1 MSMKKWIL
9 SVAAATAIF
18 GVAACSNDNGA
29 SGDSKVLV
37 ETSEGNVTQDDFY
50 KELKKQPQSEQ
61 MLKELVQYK
70 VLSEK
75 YKVSDKELDKEIDY
89 LKSQFGGEDGFK
101 NALEQS
107 GIKGEDEL
115 RDVVKRNLVFFKAQ
129 TDGMEVSEKEMKKMY
144 EEQYKVE
151 EVEARHILV
160 KDEKTAKEVKQ
171 KLEDGGDFAK
181 LAKEYSTDPGSK
193 DKGGELGSFGRGQM
207 VPEFEQVAFSLEKGK
222 ISDPVQSQHGFHII
236 EVLEQKTQSFE
247 DAEYQIKKSI
257 LQQKAQEQAQK
268 NPDENPIDKAL
279 EDADIKVK
287 VDEYKDL
294 FKKEEG
300 NKEESK

>member
-1 MSMKKWIL
+1 MKKWIL
-9 SVAAATAIF
+9 SIAAATTIF
-18 GVAACSNDNGA
+18 GVAACSNDGA

-37 ETSEGNVTQDDFY
+37 ETSAGEVTQEDFY
-50 KELKKQPQSEQ
+50 NELKKQPQSEQ
-61 MLKELVQYK
+61 ILKELVQYK

-75 YKVSDKELDKEIDY
+75 YEVTDKELDKEIEY
-89 LKSQFGGEDGFK
+89 LKSQFGGEEGFK

-129 TDGMEVSEKEMKKMY
+129 TEGIEASEEEMKKMY

-193 DKGGELGSFGRGQM
+193 EKGGELGTFGRGQM
-207 VPEFEQVAFSLEKGK
+207 VPEFEQAAFTLEPGK
-222 ISDPVQSQHGFHII
+222 ISEPVKSQHGFHII
-236 EVLEQKTQSFE
+236 EVLDQKTQSFE
-247 DAEYQIKKSI
+247 DAEYQIKKTL

-268 NPDENPIDKAL
+268 NPESNPIDKAL
-279 EDADIKVK
+279 DDADIDVK

-294 FKKEEG
+294 FKKGGSENPEEA
-300 NKEESK
+300 K

>member
-1 MSMKKWIL
+1 MKKWIL
-9 SVAAATAIF
+9 SIAAATTIF
-18 GVAACSNDNGA
+18 GVAACSNDGA

-37 ETSEGNVTQDDFY
+37 ETSAGEVTQEDFY
-50 KELKKQPQSEQ
+50 NELKKQPQSEQ
-61 MLKELVQYK
+61 ILKELVQYK

-75 YKVSDKELDKEIDY
+75 FEVTDKELDKEIDY
-89 LKSQFGGEDGFK
+89 LKKQFGGEEGFK

-107 GIKGEDEL
+107 GIKGEEEL

-129 TDGMEVSEKEMKKMY
+129 TEGIEVSEKEMKKMY

-193 DKGGELGSFGRGQM
+193 EKGGELGSFGRGQM
-207 VPEFEQVAFSLEKGK
+207 VPEFEQAAFTLEPGK
-222 ISDPVQSQHGFHII
+222 ISEPVKSQHGFHII
-236 EVLEQKTQSFE
+236 EVLNQKTQSFE
-247 DAEYQIKKSI
+247 DAEYQIKKSL

-268 NPDENPIDKAL
+268 NPESNPIDKAL
-279 EDADIKVK
+279 EDADIDVK

-294 FKKEEG
+294 FKKGGSENPEEA
-300 NKEESK
+300 K

>member
-1 MSMKKWIL
+1 MKKWIL
-9 SVAAATAIF
+9 SIAAATTIF
-18 GVAACSNDNGA
+18 GVAACSNDGA

-37 ETSEGNVTQDDFY
+37 ETKAGEVTQEDFY
-50 KELKKQPQSEQ
+50 NELKKQPQSEQ
-61 MLKELVQYK
+61 ILKELVQYK

-75 YKVSDKELDKEIDY
+75 YEVTDKELDKEIEY
-89 LKSQFGGEDGFK
+89 LKSQFGGEEGFK

-129 TDGMEVSEKEMKKMY
+129 TEGIEASEEEMKKMY

-193 DKGGELGSFGRGQM
+193 EKGGELGTFGRGQM
-207 VPEFEQVAFSLEKGK
+207 VPEFEQAAFTLEPGK
-222 ISDPVQSQHGFHII
+222 ISEPVKSQHGFHII
-236 EVLEQKTQSFE
+236 EVLDQKTQSFE
-247 DAEYQIKKSI
+247 DAEYQIKKTL

-268 NPDENPIDKAL
+268 NPESNPIDKAL
-279 EDADIKVK
+279 EDADIDVK

-294 FKKEEG
+294 FKKGGSENPEEA
-300 NKEESK
+300 K